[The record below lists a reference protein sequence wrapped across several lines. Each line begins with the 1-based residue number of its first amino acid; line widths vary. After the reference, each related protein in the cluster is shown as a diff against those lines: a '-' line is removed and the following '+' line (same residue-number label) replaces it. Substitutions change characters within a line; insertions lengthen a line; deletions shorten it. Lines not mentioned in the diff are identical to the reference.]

1 MLIKISNDRIGDD
14 IEAKTGNRGDQTPLK
29 DVFLVSAVVDLC
41 NMVSYKTNDII
52 YYRLYS

>member
-41 NMVSYKTNDII
+41 TMVSYKTNDKPNP
-52 YYRLYS
+52 